1 MASVNGVSGS
11 NMNALYGSRN
21 VMSGLAS
28 GLDTESMIENSIAG
42 FRLKISNLQQKQTK
56 LEWKQTAYRSLT
68 DKMVQFSQKYTSY
81 TSATNLL
88 SPSFFNRAVLTTS
101 NGENASKVSAS
112 GRTSSTVAINGVA
125 QLASASRYEV
135 AKGRGVLG
143 SVEDMSS
150 GKRFIQATSTIQ
162 LDGKVPVSTLSGSIS
177 LTYGNQSITL
187 NLDSTVYE
195 DVDAFAAAINEKL
208 KGERISFTGGSSTS
222 ADQAI
227 SVTVEDGKIAFGD
240 RKGNNEVYISGVSG
254 SLEQTFLGVTF
265 DKETKVKSLD
275 FTGKA
280 LKTEV
285 DRLELLADKEMTFT
299 LDDVKRTIK
308 LPSLDVLKTQNAQD
322 LTQYLQDQLAQ
333 AFGAGRIT
341 VDGASTD
348 PGEPNTLQLKFTV
361 ENPNSTLIMTSTANS
376 ALGLEPTA
384 TSYLNTSRTLGDLL
398 GSATDIHWDEELLA
412 VGKVTQKGS
421 GSEATFWDAQGNRVA
436 KREGEDT
443 YYRVDTD
450 GETRLTGHNLSINGV
465 VIGGYAKDTALETV
479 LRDINNN
486 VETGVS
492 VSYSKMSNQF
502 VFTSKETGSAYSI
515 KEGSIGDDS
524 LGKALFGEFT
534 AGKYVEGKDSI
545 VNLKVNDSD
554 LTITRSSNTFDV
566 DGLSVT
572 VSGTFNGT
580 VTGGVA
586 SFDPAGDPVTFT
598 TKADADKIVEA
609 VKAMV
614 QDYNTMITEL
624 REAFRTMP
632 AQKANGSKYEPLT
645 ESDLESMS
653 ETAITNY
660 EEKAK
665 QGLLFGDQDLSAM
678 YDQLLRALSPG
689 GADGVALRNMGIGT
703 GYSQGLT
710 TIEFDET
717 KFREA
722 LSKNPDEVRD
732 AFTKVAGDGST
743 TNGIM
748 MNLQSTLKTYASVEG
763 TKGILINKAGSKYSA
778 TSLLQNYLKD
788 EIDSYET
795 QVSKWQ
801 DKMSSKV
808 DYYTRQFTRLE
819 KLINQMNSQS
829 SSLMNLMGGASS

>member
-42 FRLKISNLQQKQTK
+42 YRLKISALQQKQTK

-81 TSATNLL
+81 TSSTNLL
-88 SPSFFNRAVLTTS
+88 SPSFFNRAVLTTT
-101 NGENASKVSAS
+101 NGEHASKVSAS

-135 AKGRGVLG
+135 GRGQGVLS
-143 SVEDMSS
+143 SVEDMDS
-150 GKRFIQATSTIQ
+150 GQRFIKATSTID
-162 LDGKVPVSTLSGSIS
+162 LAGTVPVSTLSGSLS
-177 LTYGNQSITL
+177 LTYGNQDITL

-208 KGERISFTGGSSTS
+208 KGERISFTGGSSTT

-227 SVTVEDGKIAFGD
+227 SVTVEDGKIVFGD
-240 RKGNNEVYISGVSG
+240 KKGNNEVYISGVSG
-254 SLEQTFLGVTF
+254 ALAETFQNVTF
-265 DKETKVKSLD
+265 DKDTKVTELD
-275 FTGKA
+275 FSGKEF
-280 LKTEV
+280 KT
-285 DRLELLADKEMTFT
+285 DIARLELLADKEMTFT
-299 LDDVKRTIK
+299 LDGVTKTVK
-308 LPSLDVLKTQNAQD
+308 LPSLSELEALDADDFVQH
-322 LTQYLQDQLAQ
+322 LQDQLNQ
-333 AFGAGRIT
+333 AFGSNRIT
-341 VDGASTD
+341 VGGASND
-348 PGEPNTLQLKFTV
+348 PAKSKDIQLSFTV
-361 ENPNSTLIMTSTANS
+361 DRNSTLTMTSTANS
-376 ALGLEPTA
+376 ALGLDQTA

-398 GSATDIHWDEELLA
+398 GSEITWNDALLA
-412 VGKVTQKGS
+412 VGKVTQKGT

-465 VIGGYAKDTALETV
+465 VIGGYTKDTALETV

-486 VETGVS
+486 VEAGVS
-492 VSYSKMSNQF
+492 VNYSKMSNQF
-502 VFTSKETGSAYSI
+502 VFASKETGSAYSI
-515 KEGSIGDDS
+515 QENGIGDDA
-524 LGKALFGEFT
+524 LGKALFGEFS
-534 AGKYVEGKDSI
+534 AGKYTKGTDAI
-545 VNLKVNDSD
+545 VSLNVNGSN
-554 LTITRSSNTFDV
+554 LTINRSSNTFDV

-586 SFDPAGDPVTFT
+586 SFDPTGDPVTFT
-598 TKADADKIVEA
+598 TKADADKIVDA

-665 QGLLFGDQDLSAM
+665 QGLLFGDQDLSTM
-678 YDQLLRALSPG
+678 YDQLLRALNPG

-722 LSKNPDEVRD
+722 LSNNPDGVRD
-732 AFTKVAGDGST
+732 AFTKVAGDGSA
-743 TNGIM
+743 TNGVM
-748 MNLQSTLKTYASVEG
+748 MNLQNTLKTYASVEG

-788 EIDSYET
+788 EIDGYET

-819 KLINQMNSQS
+819 KLINEMNSQS